1 MAASSFAV
9 KDGSAPGGQGSLAST
24 SAPASASASAAPAS
38 SAPASSA
45 RPPLPL
51 LNRAASSKSP
61 FIQGLA
67 SSPVKWQLLD
77 SLSVDRAKRENK
89 LIFLHIGFKS
99 CHFCR
104 LMARESFSHGECAAI
119 LNDSFVPVIVDREQR
134 PDIDAIYMNYIQAV
148 NKVGGWPL
156 NLFLTPQLEP
166 VFGGTYWPGPRPS
179 SSHLTVHHHHD
190 DETPDFL
197 TILRKLR
204 ATWIEQQARCRLE
217 ASEIVGQLREFA
229 AEGTLGARGLGTEQ
243 TSELVGGRAGPQ
255 PDASTRG
262 KSVVAPSELDLDQ
275 LEEAFTH
282 IAGSFDP
289 VCGGFGLA
297 PKFLTPPKLAFM
309 LQLDRWPTAVQ
320 DVVGQTE
327 CKQATDMVL
336 FTLRKIRDGA
346 LHDHIGG
353 TGFSR
358 CSVTPDWTVPN
369 FEKLVVDNALLLG
382 LFVDAWKIQGG
393 QPDCEFYHVVLE
405 LASYLSCA
413 PILLPHGGLASSEAA
428 DSYHRHGDKDMREG
442 ACYLWTRPE
451 FESVFVDGDESIG
464 HVAAAHWNIL
474 DSGNIDELHKRNG
487 DFAHQNVPCIVKTPD
502 ELARQFSLPAAT
514 VERYVA
520 LAKRKLRGRRQV
532 DRVRPDIDDKAV
544 AGYNGLAISAL
555 ARTAAALRA
564 VNPEMADTCLAT
576 AKSAVRFIKDKLWD
590 ANAHVLYRIWKDGR
604 ETEGFADDYAYVI
617 QGLLDVNKVSSDESL
632 VALAHTLQKT
642 QIHLFHDHAAGAFFC
657 TRAGAP
663 HVVLRLKD
671 GIDTA
676 LPATN
681 AVSAQNLFRLAALL
695 DTDADTSA
703 HYDALARATVDA
715 FEAEILQHPW
725 LFPGL
730 LGGIVVARLGLQQ

>member
-1 MAASSFAV
+1 MAASY
-9 KDGSAPGGQGSLAST
+9 
-24 SAPASASASAAPAS
+24 
-38 SAPASSA
+38 A
-45 RPPLPL
+45 RPSMAM
-51 LNRAASSKSP
+51 NRAASSKSP
-61 FIQGLA
+61 FVQGLA
-67 SSPVKWQLLD
+67 SGPVKWQLLD
-77 SLSVDRAKRENK
+77 SLSVDEAKRQNK

-104 LMARESFSHGECAAI
+104 LMARESFAHGECAAI
-119 LNDSFVPVIVDREQR
+119 LNDSFVPVVVDREQR

-179 SSHLTVHHHHD
+179 SSHLTVHHHD
-190 DETPDFL
+190 DDTPDFL

-204 ATWIEQQARCRLE
+204 TTWIQQQPRCRLE
-217 ASEIVGQLREFA
+217 ASEIVAQLREFA
-229 AEGTLGARGLGTEQ
+229 AEGTLGARGLGTQ
-243 TSELVGGRAGPQ
+243 QSWDLARGRAPPQ
-255 PDASTRG
+255 PDASTR
-262 KSVVAPSELDLDQ
+262 SESLVAPSELDLDQ
-275 LEEAFTH
+275 LEEAYMH

-309 LQLDRWPTAVQ
+309 LQLDRWPAAVQ
-320 DVVGQTE
+320 DVVGHTE

-358 CSVTPDWTVPN
+358 CSITADWTVPN

-382 LFVDAWKIQGG
+382 LFVDAWKIKGG
-393 QPDCEFYHVVLE
+393 QPQSEFYHVVLE
-405 LASYLSCA
+405 LASYLTSA

-428 DSYHRHGDKDMREG
+428 DSYHSHGDKDMRQG

-451 FESVFVDGDESIG
+451 FESVFVHGDESIG
-464 HVAAAHWNIL
+464 HVAAAHWNIV
-474 DSGNIDELHKRNG
+474 DNGNLDELHKRNR
-487 DFAHQNVPCIVKTPD
+487 DFAHQNVPYVSKTPH
-502 ELARQFSLPAAT
+502 ELARQFSLSVAT

-520 LAKRKLRGRRQV
+520 TAKQKLRGRRQV
-532 DRVRPDIDDKAV
+532 DRVRPEIDDKVV
-544 AGYNGLAISAL
+544 AGYNGLVISAL
-555 ARTAAALRA
+555 ARTAAALRP
-564 VNPEMADTCLAT
+564 VSPEMAQTCLAT
-576 AKSAVRFIKDKLWD
+576 AKSAASFIKSSLWD
-590 ANAHVLYRIWKDGR
+590 ADAHVLYRIWRDGR

-617 QGLLDVNKVSSDESL
+617 QGLLHLNRVSADESL
-632 VALAHTLQKT
+632 VALAHALQET
-642 QIHLFHDHAAGAFFC
+642 QIQLFHDHAAGAFFS
-657 TRAGAP
+657 TPADAP

-681 AVSAQNLFRLAALL
+681 AVSAQNLFWLAALL
-695 DTDADTSA
+695 QNDADTSA
-703 HYDALARATVDA
+703 HYDALARTTVDA

-730 LGGIVVARLGLQQ
+730 LGGIVIARLGLQQ